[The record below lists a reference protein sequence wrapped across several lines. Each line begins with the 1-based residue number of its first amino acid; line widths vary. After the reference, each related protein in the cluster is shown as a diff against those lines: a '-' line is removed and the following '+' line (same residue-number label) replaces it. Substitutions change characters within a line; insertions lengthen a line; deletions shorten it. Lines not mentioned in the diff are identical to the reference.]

1 MVAGAKVT
9 FQICCRRRVSSEEEE
24 ELSLEGSLEEQRPSQ
39 AAHQWQRLL
48 RKYWG
53 IKRLQWLYHGCG
65 SALQLVSEEA
75 RVRLSATYKIV
86 GGRNL
91 R

>member
-24 ELSLEGSLEEQRPSQ
+24 LSLEGSLEEQTLSEE
-39 AAHQWQRLL
+39 AVHQWQRLL

-53 IKRLQWLYHGCG
+53 IKRLQWVFHGCG
-65 SALQLVSEEA
+65 SALQDVSKEA
-75 RVRLSATYKIV
+75 RERLSATYRID
-86 GGRNL
+86 RE
-91 R
+91 